1 MLEHGGKLRLAAA
14 QFGIALENW
23 LDLSTGLAPYVWPL
37 PSFGTAI
44 WSRLPEEGDGLE
56 AIAASYYGAAQALP
70 VAGSQAAIQ
79 ALPQLFAPKRVGIIE
94 PCYAEHRHAWQR
106 AGHAL
111 MGLGR
116 SEVAERLDQL
126 DVLVV
131 VNPNNPTGTQI
142 EVETLLEWHERLHRH
157 GGCLIVD
164 EAFAD
169 VAPENSLAAFS
180 VRPGLVVLRS
190 LGKFFGLAGVRLGF
204 VLAEPGMLAVLRR
217 ELGPWSVSGPARAVG
232 KAVLADHATQQVW
245 RLRLRRDSQRLRSL
259 LLARGLN
266 PEGGCALFQW
276 LPYAQ
281 AAELHAALAQRGILV
296 RLFEQP
302 AAVRIGLP
310 GSENDWQRLDAALA
324 AIHLGHL
331 AGTRL

>member
-1 MLEHGGKLRLAAA
+1 M
-14 QFGIALENW
+14 
-23 LDLSTGLAPYVWPL
+23 STGLAPYVWPL
-37 PSFGTAI
+37 PSFGPAI
-44 WSRLPEEGDGLE
+44 WSRLPEEDDGLE

-79 ALPQLFAPKRVGIIE
+79 ALPQLFAPERVGILE

-106 AGHAL
+106 AGHAV
-111 MGLGR
+111 MGLDR
-116 SEVAERLDQL
+116 SEVADLLDQL

-142 EVETLLEWHERLHRH
+142 DVETLLSWHETLHRH
-157 GGCLIVD
+157 GGYLIVD

-169 VAPENSLAAFS
+169 AAPENSLAAFS
-180 VRPGLVVLRS
+180 DRPGLMVLRS

-204 VLAEPGMLAVLRR
+204 VLAEPGLLGALQR
-217 ELGPWSVSGPARAVG
+217 ELGPWTVSGPARAAG
-232 KAVLADHATQQVW
+232 KAVLADHTTQQLW
-245 RLRLRRDSQRLRSL
+245 RFRLQRDSQRLRSL
-259 LLARGLN
+259 LLEHGLN

-281 AAELHAALAQRGILV
+281 AAELHAALARRGILV

-302 AAVRIGLP
+302 VALRIGLP
-310 GSENDWQRLDAALA
+310 GSESDWQRLDAALA
-324 AIHLGHL
+324 DIHLSQL
-331 AGTRL
+331 ASSGL